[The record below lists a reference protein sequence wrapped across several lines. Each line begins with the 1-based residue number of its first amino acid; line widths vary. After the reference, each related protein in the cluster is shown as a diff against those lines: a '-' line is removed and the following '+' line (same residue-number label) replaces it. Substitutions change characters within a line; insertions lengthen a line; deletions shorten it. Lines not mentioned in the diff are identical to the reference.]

1 MGYELMRR
9 FAQLAVQR
17 LEATQ
22 LQLLDLYVRKP

>member
-9 FAQLAVQR
+9 FAQVVISR

-22 LQLLDLYVRKP
+22 LQLFDLYASHE